1 MQKDKIS
8 KNKSKVNAGKKC
20 KRMESVFNGL
30 FSRLDMAKERITELE
45 DMSTET
51 FQIECKEKK

>member
-1 MQKDKIS
+1 MWKDKIS
-8 KNKSKVNAGKKC
+8 KNKSKVNARKKC
-20 KRMESVFNGL
+20 KSMENVFNEL
-30 FSRLDMAKERITELE
+30 FSRLHMAKERITELK